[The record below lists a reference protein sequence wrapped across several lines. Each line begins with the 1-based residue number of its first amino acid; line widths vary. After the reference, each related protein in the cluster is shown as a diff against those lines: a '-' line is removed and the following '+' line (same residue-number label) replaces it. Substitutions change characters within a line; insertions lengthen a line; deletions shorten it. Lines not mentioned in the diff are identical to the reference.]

1 MLEFGAK
8 QAVLITDAATKEDTK
23 ERFGSLTIVLTI
35 EEAKGLEFYDVL
47 LLNPLSALSQGYAAI
62 WKVIEPYREY
72 VERGF
77 TDKPPVGDPDPILCS
92 WLKTMYV
99 AVTRARR
106 RVWIIEET
114 AAGKSLIEYWRSRG
128 VIETRREG
136 DAEGAPLQAFA
147 ERSTPE
153 EWFQRGHDV
162 LGRGESRNTTGGRR
176 LDPRGIGR

>member
-1 MLEFGAK
+1 MLE
-8 QAVLITDAATKEDTK
+8 
-23 ERFGSLTIVLTI
+23 
-35 EEAKGLEFYDVL
+35 
-47 LLNPLSALSQGYAAI
+47 LLNVLKIGDLSLARQSPPQSEMGERAERGVI

-128 VIETRREG
+128 VTLAR
-136 DAEGAPLQAFA
+136 
-147 ERSTPE
+147 T
-153 EWFQRGHDV
+153 
-162 LGRGESRNTTGGRR
+162 N
-176 LDPRGIGR
+176 